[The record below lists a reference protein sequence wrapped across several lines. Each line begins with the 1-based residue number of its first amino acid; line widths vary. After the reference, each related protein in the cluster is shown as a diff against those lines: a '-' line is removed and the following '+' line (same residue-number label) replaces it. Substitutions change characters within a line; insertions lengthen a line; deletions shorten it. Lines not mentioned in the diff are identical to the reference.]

1 MVNTMEPVRGS
12 PLELFLA
19 TRNEGKI
26 REIGEL
32 LKGCETSLTSLRDYP
47 DAPEVVENG
56 GSYRDNALKKAR
68 FFAEWSGKLT
78 LADDSGLEVDYL
90 NGRPGV
96 FSARYAGDRAGDREN
111 NRKLL
116 RELKGIPSQKRGA
129 VFRCVMALV
138 APWGHVEVV
147 EGECRG
153 KVALE
158 ERGEEG
164 FGYDPIFVI
173 PRCGKT
179 VAELSTAEK
188 NRLSHRGKALRKV
201 KKILKRYLGA

>member
-1 MVNTMEPVRGS
+1 MVNTMEPLRGS

-19 TRNEGKI
+19 TKNEGKI

-32 LKGCETSLTSLRDYP
+32 LKGCGTSLTSLRDYP

-56 GSYRDNALKKAR
+56 NTYRDNALKKAR

-90 NGRPGV
+90 SGRPGV

-116 RELKGIPSQKRGA
+116 RKLKGIPPRQRGA
-129 VFRCVMALV
+129 VFRCVV
-138 APWGHVEVV
+138 AVVDPRGDEEVV

-153 KVALE
+153 RIGLE
-158 ERGEEG
+158 ERGERG

-173 PRCGKT
+173 PRYGKT
-179 VAELSTAEK
+179 VAELSIAEK

-201 KKILKRYLGA
+201 RKILKRYLGA